1 MVKQILQIC
10 ATALLVVSAG
20 IQAVQADQECRVTA
34 GGNKDGLAIPCELMS
49 NGDPDPKTC
58 ADKGPDTWGGQA
70 GAQLRTDG
78 NWTHHHKPNKWDTF
92 VFHSNDLFDITCSDP
107 GPWCEPSNA
116 PSPDRQ
122 VDFSGIGQ
130 FNNKHGVYADSLP
143 DGDLCFRVHLED
155 LGKNGQGGAGSD
167 IDPTSCSHCPG
178 TVIGNDPDCE
188 HCTDYYMI
196 RIYDSAAYDP
206 DTHDCTGNLIYFNGA
221 PSYDA
226 CNQPG
231 DPLLDGYYL
240 RNGYVQIHTDNGGS
254 VGNEEICYDGI
265 DNDGD
270 GLIDAADPD
279 CYSTETSCNDG
290 LDNDGDGLCDLPTST
305 CTDGSTPGDPDCQT

>member
-10 ATALLVVSAG
+10 STALLVVSAG
-20 IQAVQADQECRVTA
+20 IQAVQAECRVTA
-34 GGNKDGLAIPCELMS
+34 GGNNDGLTIPCE
-49 NGDPDPKTC
+49 GC

-70 GAQLRTDG
+70 GAPPLTDG
-78 NWTHHHKPNKWDTF
+78 SWTHHHKPNKWDSF
-92 VFHSNDLFDITCSDP
+92 VFHSNELFDITCSDP
-107 GPWCEPSNA
+107 GPVCEPSNA

-122 VDFSGIGQ
+122 IDFSGIGQ
-130 FNNKHGVYADSLP
+130 FNNRHGVYADSLP

-155 LGKNGQGGAGSD
+155 LGKNGQGGAGND

-178 TVIGNDPDCE
+178 TVIDNDPDCE

-196 RIYDSAAYDP
+196 RIYDSAGYDP
-206 DTHDCTGNLIYFNGA
+206 DTNDCTGNLIYFNGA
-221 PSYDA
+221 PSYDV

-240 RNGYVQIHTDNGGS
+240 RNGYVQIHTDNNGGS
-254 VGNEEICYDGI
+254 IGNGEICYDGI

-279 CYSTETSCNDG
+279 CYSTRPRATTA
-290 LDNDGDGLCDLPTST
+290 LTMT
-305 CTDGSTPGDPDCQT
+305 TTA